1 MPRQSLLEYFQP
13 QSRPPSEIAVA
24 WRRGY
29 RTIRW
34 TYAELLQTAHQ
45 FAKNLASQ
53 GITKGDRVLI
63 WGENSGEWPAAFLGC
78 LFAGVVAV
86 PMDAIADPKFATR
99 VARQA
104 GVRAAAIS
112 RELARGAAKDLGVPI
127 IELESLRPAH
137 AHKAPTEFSSP
148 PIQRTDPV
156 EIVFTSGTTS
166 EPRGVVL
173 THGNLLA
180 NLETLEKEI
189 NRYRRWERFFHPLRF
204 LDLLPLSH
212 VFGQLLGIFL
222 PQILGGT
229 SVFLDTLNPAEV
241 IRAIHNER
249 VSVLVTVPRLVESL
263 QYQIERDLAASGE
276 LEKFQRDF
284 KTAEGEHFLRRWWR
298 FRSIHRRFGWK
309 FWAVIS
315 GGAALPAATEKF
327 WGRLGYAAVQ
337 GYGLTETT
345 SLVSVNHPFKLGE
358 GSIGKTLPGL
368 EVKLSETGEILVRG
382 ENVSSGYW
390 KDSGVAPVLDADG
403 WFHTGDLGERDTS
416 GNLYFKGRQKNVI
429 VTPAGLNIYPE
440 DLEAELRKEPGVRDC
455 VVIGLDR
462 DGNAEPCAVL
472 LLRDASAS
480 GALRQG
486 TAFYPEARRA
496 APKATDTQ
504 ASNAAKIVTAASP
517 SGALRQGTAS
527 AVPKAGGN
535 PGALAPEATDTQAS
549 NAAQIVASANSRL
562 AEFQRIRSWL
572 VWREPDFPRTPTQKP
587 ILARIREGALTELAG
602 RGSSRSEAQ
611 SAAPSTV
618 AGVLQRIS
626 RGTSVAGNGADLQ
639 LTSIERVEL
648 ISALED
654 RYQVDLSETDFSNA
668 TSVAD
673 LEKLVQKAE
682 QGQPIADS
690 AGRPPVFRYSR
701 WPRWWPVRWIRALAF
716 YCLVRPAMLLL
727 GWPRVRGRENLRGVE
742 GPVLIVAN
750 HASYID
756 PGFVLHAL
764 PARLRWRTAVAMG
777 GETLTDLRVPPPGTN
792 FFRAILGRIQY
803 PFVIA
808 LFHVF
813 PLPVRSGFRKS
824 FEFAGELVDRGWSV
838 LVFPEGVLTPD
849 GAIGPFRAGLGLLVT
864 RLRVP
869 VIPMRLEGLY
879 DLREANKH
887 WTSPGHIRVTVAP
900 PVTFP
905 ETETPENITQEL
917 ERRVKDLKSD

>member
-1 MPRQSLLEYFQP
+1 MPRQSLLEYFGP
-13 QSRPPSEIAVA
+13 DSRPPREIAVA

-45 FAKNLASQ
+45 FTKNLASH
-53 GITKGDRVLI
+53 GIAKGDRILI
-63 WGENSGEWPAAFLGC
+63 WGENSGEWLAAFLGC
-78 LFAGVVAV
+78 LFAGAVAV
-86 PMDAIADPKFATR
+86 PMDAIADPKFAAR

-104 GVRAAAIS
+104 NVRAAAIS
-112 RELARGAAKDLGVPI
+112 RELATAASTDLGAPI
-127 IELESLRPAH
+127 IELESLHVAPARQ
-137 AHKAPTEFSSP
+137 AIPAFPSP

-241 IRAIHNER
+241 IRTIHDER

-263 QYQIERDLAASGE
+263 QYQIERDLAASGH
-276 LEKFQRDF
+276 LENFQRDF

-298 FRSIHRRFGWK
+298 FRAIHRRFGWK

-315 GGAALPAATEKF
+315 GGAALPAATERF

-403 WFHTGDLGERDTS
+403 WFHTGDLGERDAN

-472 LLRDASAS
+472 LLRDS
-480 GALRQG
+480 
-486 TAFYPEARRA
+486 
-496 APKATDTQ
+496 
-504 ASNAAKIVTAASP
+504 ASP
-517 SGALRQGTAS
+517 S
-527 AVPKAGGN
+527 
-535 PGALAPEATDTQAS
+535 E
-549 NAAQIVASANSRL
+549 IIESANSRL
-562 AEFQRIRSWL
+562 AEFQRVRSWV

-587 ILARIREGALTELAG
+587 ILARIREGALEELAG
-602 RGSSRSEAQ
+602 RASSDPSTQ

-626 RGTSVAGNGADLQ
+626 SGSASPNGSADLQ
-639 LTSIERVEL
+639 LSSIERVEL
-648 ISALED
+648 ISALKD
-654 RYQVDLSETDFSNA
+654 RYQVDLSEADFSNA

-682 QGQPIADS
+682 RGQPIADS
-690 AGRPPVFRYSR
+690 GSRTPVFRYSR
-701 WPRWWPVRWIRALAF
+701 WPRWRPVRWLRALAF

-727 GWPRVRGRENLRGVE
+727 GWPRVRGRENLRGVK
-742 GPVLIVAN
+742 GPVLIVSN

-803 PFVIA
+803 PLTIA

-849 GAIGPFRAGLGLLVT
+849 GAIGPFRAGIGLLVT
-864 RLRVP
+864 RLRIP

-887 WTSPGHIRVTVAP
+887 WTSPGHIRVTVGA
-900 PVTFP
+900 PVTFA

-917 ERRVKDLKSD
+917 ERRVKALKVD

>member
-13 QSRPPSEIAVA
+13 QSRPPREIAVA

-34 TYAELLQTAHQ
+34 TYSELLQTSHQ
-45 FAKNLASQ
+45 FTKDLTSR
-53 GITKGDRVLI
+53 GIAKGDRVLI
-63 WGENSGEWPAAFLGC
+63 WGENSGEWLAAFLGC
-78 LFAGVVAV
+78 LFAGAVAV
-86 PMDAIADPKFATR
+86 PMDAIADPNFAAR

-104 GVRAAAIS
+104 GARAAAVS
-112 RELARGAAKDLGVPI
+112 RELAAGAATDLGVPI
-127 IELESLRPAH
+127 IELETLHPAN
-137 AHKAPTEFSSP
+137 AQKESPEFSSP
-148 PIQRTDPV
+148 SIQRTDPV

-166 EPRGVVL
+166 EPRGVVI

-180 NLETLEKEI
+180 NLEVLEKEI

-241 IRAIHNER
+241 IRAIHSER

-263 QYQIERDLAASGE
+263 QYQIERDLAASGQ
-276 LEKFQRDF
+276 LENFQRDF
-284 KTAEGEHFLRRWWR
+284 KTTEGEHFLRRWWR

-403 WFHTGDLGERDTS
+403 WFHTGDLGERDAN

-440 DLEAELRKEPGVRDC
+440 DLEAELRKDPGVRDC

-472 LLRDASAS
+472 LLRDA
-480 GALRQG
+480 
-486 TAFYPEARRA
+486 
-496 APKATDTQ
+496 TD
-504 ASNAAKIVTAASP
+504 

-527 AVPKAGGN
+527 AVPK
-535 PGALAPEATDTQAS
+535 GATYLGASAPEGTDAQAS
-549 NAAQIVASANSRL
+549 TAAKIVAGANSRL
-562 AEFQRIRSWL
+562 AEFQRIRSWV

-587 ILARIREGALTELAG
+587 ILARIREGALTQLAG
-602 RGSSRSEAQ
+602 RTPSDSATQSS
-611 SAAPSTV
+611 APSTV
-618 AGVLQRIS
+618 AGVLQRIAS
-626 RGTSVAGNGADLQ
+626 GSASPNVGADLQ
-639 LTSIERVEL
+639 LSSIERVEL

-654 RYQVDLSETDFSNA
+654 RYQVDLGEADFSNA
-668 TSVAD
+668 QSIAD

-682 QGQPIADS
+682 RGQPIADS
-690 AGRPPVFRYSR
+690 AGRAPVFRYSR
-701 WPRWWPVRWIRALAF
+701 WPRWWPMRWVRALAF

-727 GWPRVRGRENLRGVE
+727 GWPRVRGRENLRGVN
-742 GPVLIVAN
+742 GPVLIVSN

-803 PFVIA
+803 PLAIA

-838 LVFPEGVLTPD
+838 LVFPEGILTPD
-849 GAIGPFRAGLGLLVT
+849 GAIGPFRAGIGLLVT
-864 RLRVP
+864 RLRIP

-887 WTSPGHIRVTVAP
+887 WTGPGHIRVTVGP
-900 PVTFP
+900 PVNFA

-917 ERRVKDLKSD
+917 ERRVKALKVD

>member
-13 QSRPPSEIAVA
+13 QSRPPREIAVA
-24 WRRGY
+24 WHRGY

-34 TYAELLQTAHQ
+34 TYSELLLTAHQ
-45 FAKNLASQ
+45 FAKDLASR
-53 GITKGDRVLI
+53 GIAKDDRILI
-63 WGENSGEWPAAFLGC
+63 WGENSGEWLAAFLGC
-78 LFAGVVAV
+78 LFAGAVAV
-86 PMDAIADPKFATR
+86 PMDAIADPKFAAR

-104 GVRAAAIS
+104 NVRAAAIS
-112 RELARGAAKDLGVPI
+112 RELAGGAAKDLGVPI
-127 IELESLRPAH
+127 IELENLRPAH
-137 AHKAPTEFSSP
+137 AQEAPPEFSSP
-148 PIQRTDPV
+148 PIQRTDPI

-241 IRAIHNER
+241 IRAIHDER

-263 QYQIERDLAASGE
+263 QYQIERDLAASGD

-284 KTAEGEHFLRRWWR
+284 KTAEGEHFLCRWWR
-298 FRSIHRRFGWK
+298 FRAIHRRFGWK

-390 KDSGVAPVLDADG
+390 KDSGIAPVLDADG
-403 WFHTGDLGERDTS
+403 WFHTGDLGERDAN

-429 VTPAGLNIYPE
+429 VTPAGLNIYPQ
-440 DLEAELRKEPGVRDC
+440 DLEAELRKEPNVRDC

-472 LLRDASAS
+472 LLRAANSEDLSPRAPLPVSESA
-480 GALRQG
+480 A
-486 TAFYPEARRA
+486 
-496 APKATDTQ
+496 D
-504 ASNAAKIVTAASP
+504 

-527 AVPKAGGN
+527 NPESGQGSAAVSRQGTASAVPKGATYL
-535 PGALAPEATDTQAS
+535 GALAPEATDTQTS
-549 NAAQIVASANSRL
+549 TAAQIVASANSRL
-562 AEFQRIRSWL
+562 AEFQRVRSWV

-587 ILARIREGALTELAG
+587 ILARIREGALSQLAG
-602 RGSSRSEAQ
+602 RTPSDSVTQ

-626 RGTSVAGNGADLQ
+626 SGSASPSGSADLQ
-639 LTSIERVEL
+639 LSSIERVEL

-654 RYQVDLSETDFSNA
+654 RYQVDLSETDFSNT
-668 TSVAD
+668 TSIAD

-682 QGQPIADS
+682 QGQPIDDS
-690 AGRPPVFRYSR
+690 GSRAPLFRYSR
-701 WPRWWPVRWIRALAF
+701 WPRWWPIRWIRALAF
-716 YCLVRPAMLLL
+716 YCLVRPALLLL
-727 GWPRVRGRENLRGVE
+727 GWPRVRGRENLRGVK
-742 GPVLIVAN
+742 GPMLIVAN

-777 GETLTDLRVPPPGTN
+777 GERLAALRNPPPNTN
-792 FFRAILGRIQY
+792 FFRVILGRIQY
-803 PFVIA
+803 PLVIA

-813 PLPVRSGFRKS
+813 PLPMYAGFRKS
-824 FEFAGELVDRGWSV
+824 FEFTGELIDRGWSV
-838 LVFPEGVLTPD
+838 LIFPEGELTPD
-849 GAIGPFRAGLGLLVT
+849 GAIAPFRAGIGLLVT
-864 RLRVP
+864 RLRIP

-887 WTSPGHIRVTVAP
+887 WTSPGHIRVAVGA
-900 PVTFP
+900 PVTFA

-917 ERRVKDLKSD
+917 ERRIKALDC

>member
-1 MPRQSLLEYFQP
+1 MSDTKPTMPRQSLLEYFRP
-13 QSRPPSEIAVA
+13 DSRPPREIAVA

-45 FAKNLASQ
+45 FTKNLASHS
-53 GITKGDRVLI
+53 ITKGDRILI
-63 WGENSGEWPAAFLGC
+63 WGENSGEWLAAFLGC

-86 PMDAIADPKFATR
+86 PMDAIADPKFAAR
-99 VARQA
+99 VALQA
-104 GVRAAAIS
+104 GVHAAAIS
-112 RELARGAAKDLGVPI
+112 RELASGAATELGVPI
-127 IELESLRPAH
+127 IELESLH
-137 AHKAPTEFSSP
+137 ATNAPKASPEFFSP
-148 PIQRTDPV
+148 PILRTDPV

-241 IRAIHNER
+241 IRVIHDGR

-263 QYQIERDLAASGE
+263 QHQIERDLAASGD
-276 LEKFQRDF
+276 LEKFQCDF

-298 FRSIHRRFGWK
+298 FRAIHRRFGWK

-315 GGAALPAATEKF
+315 GGAALPAPTEKF

-368 EVKLSETGEILVRG
+368 EVKLSENGEILVRG

-390 KDSGVAPVLDADG
+390 KDSGVTPVLDADG
-403 WFHTGDLGERDTS
+403 WFHTGDLGERDAS

-472 LLRDASAS
+472 LLRDAPDS
-480 GALRQG
+480 G
-486 TAFYPEARRA
+486 P
-496 APKATDTQ
+496 
-504 ASNAAKIVTAASP
+504 
-517 SGALRQGTAS
+517 LRQGTAS
-527 AVPKAGGN
+527 AVPKAATH
-535 PGALAPEATDTQAS
+535 PGALAPEAMGTHAS
-549 NAAQIVASANSRL
+549 NAAKIVASANSRL
-562 AEFQRIRSWL
+562 AEFQRVRSWV
-572 VWREPDFPRTPTQKP
+572 VWHEPDFPRTPTQKP
-587 ILARIREGALTELAG
+587 ILARIREGTLAQLAG
-602 RGSSRSEAQ
+602 RASSDTGTQ

-618 AGVLQRIS
+618 AGVLQKIS
-626 RGTSVAGNGADLQ
+626 RGASIAGDGYGLQ
-639 LTSIERVEL
+639 LSSIERVEL

-654 RYQVDLSETDFSNA
+654 RYQVDLSETDFSSPQS
-668 TSVAD
+668 TAD
-673 LEKLVQKAE
+673 LETLVHKAE
-682 QGQPIADS
+682 QGQPIDDS
-690 AGRPPVFRYSR
+690 GNRTPVFRYPR
-701 WPRWWPVRWIRALAF
+701 WPRWWPVRWIRSLAF
-716 YCLVRPAMLLL
+716 YGLVRPAMLLL
-727 GWPRVRGRENLRGVE
+727 GWPRVRGRENLRGVK
-742 GPVLIVAN
+742 GPVLIVSN

-764 PARLRWRTAVAMG
+764 PARLRWRAAVAMG
-777 GETLTDLRVPPPGTN
+777 GETLTDLRVPPQGTN

-803 PFVIA
+803 PLAIA

-813 PLPVRSGFRKS
+813 PLPVRAGFRKS
-824 FEFAGELVDRGWSV
+824 FEFAGELVDHGWSV

-849 GAIGPFRAGLGLLVT
+849 GAIGPFRAGIGLLVT
-864 RLRVP
+864 RLRIP

-887 WTSPGHIRVTVAP
+887 WTSPGHIRVAVGA
-900 PVTFP
+900 PVTFS
-905 ETETPENITQEL
+905 ETETPENITREL
-917 ERRVKDLKSD
+917 ERRVRALNC

>member
-1 MPRQSLLEYFQP
+1 MPRQSLLEYFGP
-13 QSRPPSEIAVA
+13 DSRPSREIAVA

-45 FAKNLASQ
+45 FTKNLASQ
-53 GITKGDRVLI
+53 GITKGDRILI
-63 WGENSGEWPAAFLGC
+63 WGENSGEWLAAFLGC
-78 LFAGVVAV
+78 LFAGAVAV
-86 PMDAIADPKFATR
+86 PMDAIADPKFAAR

-112 RELARGAAKDLGVPI
+112 RELASGAATDLGVPI
-127 IELESLRPAH
+127 IELESLH
-137 AHKAPTEFSSP
+137 ATNAQKASPEFSSP
-148 PIQRTDPV
+148 QILRTDPV

-180 NLETLEKEI
+180 NLEILEKEI

-241 IRAIHNER
+241 IRAIHDER
-249 VSVLVTVPRLVESL
+249 VSVLVSVPRLIESL
-263 QYQIERDLAASGE
+263 QYQIERDLAFSGD
-276 LEKFQRDF
+276 LEKFRRAFD
-284 KTAEGEHFLRRWWR
+284 KAEGEHFLRRWWR
-298 FRSIHRRFGWK
+298 FRAIRRRFGWK

-327 WGRLGYAAVQ
+327 WGRLGYAAIQ

-368 EVKLSETGEILVRG
+368 ELKLSETGEILLRG

-390 KDSGVAPVLDADG
+390 KDSGIAPVLDADG
-403 WFHTGDLGERDTS
+403 WFHTGDLGERDAN

-429 VTPAGLNIYPE
+429 VTPAGLNIYPD

-472 LLRDASAS
+472 LLRDAA
-480 GALRQG
+480 
-486 TAFYPEARRA
+486 
-496 APKATDTQ
+496 D
-504 ASNAAKIVTAASP
+504 

-527 AVPKAGGN
+527 AVPKPTAN
-535 PGALAPEATDTQAS
+535 LGALAPEARDTQS
-549 NAAQIVASANSRL
+549 SDAAKIVDNANSRL
-562 AEFQRIRSWL
+562 AEFQHVRSWV

-587 ILARIREGALTELAG
+587 ILARIREGALAELAG
-602 RGSSRSEAQ
+602 RASSDPSTQ

-626 RGTSVAGNGADLQ
+626 RGSASPNGGADLQ
-639 LTSIERVEL
+639 LSSIERVEL

-654 RYQVDLSETDFSNA
+654 RYQVDLSEADFSNA
-668 TSVAD
+668 PSVAD
-673 LEKLVQKAE
+673 LEKLVHKAE
-682 QGQPIADS
+682 QGQPIDDPG
-690 AGRPPVFRYSR
+690 GRAPIFRYPR

-716 YCLVRPAMLLL
+716 YCLVRPALLLL
-727 GWPRVRGRENLRGVE
+727 GWPRVRGRENIRGVN
-742 GPVLIVAN
+742 GPVLIVSN

-803 PFVIA
+803 PLTIA

-849 GAIGPFRAGLGLLVT
+849 GAIGTFRAGIGLLVT

-869 VIPMRLEGLY
+869 VIPIRLEGLY

-887 WTSPGHIRVTVAP
+887 WTSPRHLRVTVGA
-900 PVTFP
+900 PVTFA
-905 ETETPENITQEL
+905 ETDTPENITQEL
-917 ERRVKDLKSD
+917 ERRVKDLNAD

>member
-1 MPRQSLLEYFQP
+1 MPRQSLLEYFGP
-13 QSRPPSEIAVA
+13 DSRPPREIAVA

-45 FAKNLASQ
+45 FTKNLADQ
-53 GITKGDRVLI
+53 GIAKGDRVLI
-63 WGENSGEWPAAFLGC
+63 WGENSGEWLAAFLGC
-78 LFAGVVAV
+78 LFAGAVAV
-86 PMDAIADPKFATR
+86 PMDAIADPKFAAR
-99 VARQA
+99 VARKA

-112 RELARGAAKDLGVPI
+112 RELARAAANDLGVPI
-127 IELESLRPAH
+127 TELESLH
-137 AHKAPTEFSSP
+137 AAPEPQAVHVFSSP

-180 NLETLEKEI
+180 NLEILEKEI

-241 IRAIHNER
+241 IRAIHDER
-249 VSVLVTVPRLVESL
+249 VSVLVSVPRLIESL
-263 QYQIERDLAASGE
+263 QYQIERDLAFSGD
-276 LEKFQRDF
+276 LEKFRRAFD
-284 KTAEGEHFLRRWWR
+284 KAEGEHFLRRWWR
-298 FRSIHRRFGWK
+298 FRAIRRRFGWK

-327 WGRLGYAAVQ
+327 WGRLGYAAIQ

-403 WFHTGDLGERDTS
+403 WFHTGDLGERDAN
-416 GNLYFKGRQKNVI
+416 GNLYFRGRQKNVI

-440 DLEAELRKEPGVRDC
+440 DLEAELRKQPGVRDC
-455 VVIGLDR
+455 VVIGLGR
-462 DGNAEPCAVL
+462 DGNSEPCAVL
-472 LLRDASAS
+472 LLRDTESP
-480 GALRQG
+480 Q
-486 TAFYPEARRA
+486 EH
-496 APKATDTQ
+496 
-504 ASNAAKIVTAASP
+504 NAV
-517 SGALRQGTAS
+517 RQGTAS
-527 AVPKAGGN
+527 AVPKATAN
-535 PGALAPEATDTQAS
+535 SGASAPEVADTQAG
-549 NAAQIVASANSRL
+549 NAAKSVASANARL
-562 AEFQRIRSWL
+562 AEFQRMRCWV
-572 VWREPDFPRTPTQKP
+572 VWPQPDFPRTPTQKP
-587 ILARIREGALTELAG
+587 ILSRIREGAMAELAG
-602 RGSSRSEAQ
+602 RECSDAASEPRSLSS
-611 SAAPSTV
+611 V

-626 RGTSVAGNGADLQ
+626 RGTASASESPNGGSDLQ
-639 LTSIERVEL
+639 LSSIERVEL

-668 TSVAD
+668 QSVAD

-682 QGQPIADS
+682 QGKAIADS
-690 AGRPPVFRYSR
+690 GGRTPVFRYPR
-701 WPRWWPVRWIRALAF
+701 WPRWRPVRWIRALAF
-716 YCLVRPAMLLL
+716 YCLMRPAMVLL
-727 GWPRVRGRENLRGVE
+727 GWPRVRGRENLRGVK
-742 GPVLIVAN
+742 GPVLIVSN

-764 PARLRWRTAVAMG
+764 LARLRWRTAVAMG
-777 GETLTDLRVPPPGTN
+777 GETLTDLRVPPPRTN

-803 PFVIA
+803 PLTIA

-849 GAIGPFRAGLGLLVT
+849 GAIGPFRAGIGLLAT
-864 RLRVP
+864 RLRIP
-869 VIPMRLEGLY
+869 VIPMGLEGLC

-887 WTSPGHIRVTVAP
+887 WTSPGHIRVAVGA

-905 ETETPENITQEL
+905 ETETPENITKEL
-917 ERRVKDLKSD
+917 ERRVKALNC

>member
-1 MPRQSLLEYFQP
+1 MPRQSLLEYFRP
-13 QSRPPSEIAVA
+13 DSRPPREIAVA

-45 FAKNLASQ
+45 FTKDLTSP
-53 GITKGDRVLI
+53 GVTKGDRILI
-63 WGENSGEWPAAFLGC
+63 WGENSGEWLAAFLGC
-78 LFAGVVAV
+78 LFAGAVAV
-86 PMDAIADPKFATR
+86 PMDAIADRNFAIR

-112 RELARGAAKDLGVPI
+112 RELASGAAKDLRVPI
-127 IELESLRPAH
+127 IELESLH
-137 AHKAPTEFSSP
+137 VAPDRQGIHEFSSP
-148 PIQRTDPV
+148 PIQRTDPI

-241 IRAIHNER
+241 IRTIHSER

-263 QYQIERDLAASGE
+263 QYQIERDLAASGQ

-298 FRSIHRRFGWK
+298 FRAIHRRFGWK

-403 WFHTGDLGERDTS
+403 WFHTGDLGERDAN

-462 DGNAEPCAVL
+462 EGNAEPCAVL
-472 LLRDASAS
+472 LLRDS
-480 GALRQG
+480 
-486 TAFYPEARRA
+486 
-496 APKATDTQ
+496 
-504 ASNAAKIVTAASP
+504 ASP
-517 SGALRQGTAS
+517 S
-527 AVPKAGGN
+527 
-535 PGALAPEATDTQAS
+535 E
-549 NAAQIVASANSRL
+549 IIESANSRL
-562 AEFQRIRSWL
+562 AEFQRIRSWV

-587 ILARIREGALTELAG
+587 ILARIREGALAELAG
-602 RGSSRSEAQ
+602 RASPNPSTQ

-618 AGVLQRIS
+618 AGVLQRIAS
-626 RGTSVAGNGADLQ
+626 GSVSPNGGADLQ
-639 LTSIERVEL
+639 LSSIEQVEL

-654 RYQVDLSETDFSNA
+654 RYQVDLSEADFSNA

-682 QGQPIADS
+682 RGQPIANS
-690 AGRPPVFRYSR
+690 GSRAPIFRYSR

-716 YCLVRPAMLLL
+716 YGLVRPALLLL
-727 GWPRVRGRENLRGVE
+727 GWPRVRGRENLRGVD
-742 GPVLIVAN
+742 GPVLIVSN

-803 PFVIA
+803 PLVIA

-838 LVFPEGVLTPD
+838 LVFPEGILTPD
-849 GAIGPFRAGLGLLVT
+849 GAIGPFRAGIGLLVT
-864 RLRVP
+864 RLRIP

-887 WTSPGHIRVTVAP
+887 WTSPGHIRVTVGA

-917 ERRVKDLKSD
+917 ERRVKALKVD